1 MLCTWDGVTA
11 ASNILKAMI
20 SPIFEN
26 FAVVLR
32 KNVDA
37 ELQIVR
43 MGDDDYN
50 TDSWRGY
57 RCSCAATVC
66 GITCDAKN
74 SISLN
79 HAISVDE
86 RLNVMMTTVTFTNDR
101 LMNVHFMEGM
111 DQLETVGEIAD
122 LAMPLYIINVVKK
135 DPFGIIFVLTLLR
148 KMSTTFG
155 SDTFS

>member
-1 MLCTWDGVTA
+1 MLCTWDCVTA
-11 ASNILKAMI
+11 ANNILKAMI

-32 KNVDA
+32 KNVDV
-37 ELQIVR
+37 EIQIVS

-50 TDSWRGY
+50 TGSWRGY

-74 SISLN
+74 NISLN
-79 HAISVDE
+79 HAIPVDE
-86 RLNVMMTTVTFTNDR
+86 RLNVMVTTVAFTSGR
-101 LMNVHFMEGM
+101 LMNVLVEGM

-122 LAMPLYIINVVKK
+122 LAMPLYIINVAKK

-148 KMSTTFG
+148 TMSTTLG
-155 SDTFS
+155 SDAFS